1 MELLKHTFYINL
13 EERKDRLHHIENE
26 LNKMEIKGERINAVK
41 SKQGNIGC
49 TLSHI
54 RAIETAKQRGYKQV
68 CIMEDDIKFTNPE
81 LFKKQ
86 LKKFSENIEIQW
98 DILLLAANVAPPHQS
113 IEDYCSRV
121 FNAQTT
127 GSYIVKQHMYDV
139 LINNFKESAK
149 LQMQNP
155 VEKGMFNPYAI
166 DIHWKK
172 LQYSYFWYI
181 ITPLTVTQIQGYSD
195 IEGQIT
201 NYDHLMLDMNKE
213 WLYNNNNTGSRFQMK
228 LG

>member
-26 LNKMEIKGERINAVK
+26 LKKIGVIGERINAIK
-41 SKQGNIGC
+41 SIKQGAIGC

-54 RAIETAKQRGYKQV
+54 RAIETAKQRGYEQV
-68 CIMEDDIKFTNPE
+68 CIIEDDIEFRNPE

-86 LKKFSENIEIQW
+86 LKKFVENTEIQW
-98 DILLLAANVAPPHQS
+98 DILLLSANVAPPHQS
-113 IEDYCSRV
+113 VDDYCARV

-127 GSYIVKQHMYDV
+127 GCYIVKQHMYDI
-139 LINNFKESAK
+139 LLENFKESAK

-155 VEKGMFNPYAI
+155 VEKKMFNPYAI

-213 WLYNNNNTGSRFQMK
+213 WLYNNNTGSRFQMK